1 VKMFALLAASIL
13 FLAQAYGAELETTI
27 ADLEEGDRRDDY
39 VLVKAEA
46 EGKALWA
53 EGRDRDLIA
62 AFRIA
67 AANGQTV
74 KLTYNRSDRVIY
86 GAELLELPTNAVM
99 ERGFA
104 NVPNPLDPAFQFTV
118 IPDLATAQALWQS
131 LDGRTKHN
139 SQCYNRAHGWAYDMF
154 SRRGIKSGKAF
165 IFFTSK
171 YIRQHDYEWW
181 FHVAPYVMVQTEN
194 MSLEHVLDR
203 KFSRGPRNLRA
214 WTNIFMYNDAL
225 CPEVTKYSDYRRN
238 QQAEWCYLIKTSM
251 FFRSPRDI
259 ENLEKLGT
267 MRTEFSI
274 PQVRA
279 SRRQAFSNWRQ
290 YNP

>member
-1 VKMFALLAASIL
+1 MFALLTASLMLLTHVYAAS
-13 FLAQAYGAELETTI
+13 LETTI
-27 ADLEEGDRRDDY
+27 VEVEDADRREDY

-53 EGRDRDLIA
+53 QARDRQLLA
-62 AFRIA
+62 ALRIA
-67 AANGQTV
+67 AVNGQTV
-74 KLTYNRSDRVIY
+74 RLRYNSADRVVY
-86 GAELLELPTNAVM
+86 AAELLELPENAVI
-99 ERGFA
+99 ERRFA
-104 NVPNPLDPAFQFTV
+104 DVPNPLDPAFQFTV
-118 IPDLATAQALWQS
+118 IPDLAQAQTLWQW
-131 LDGRTKHN
+131 LDNRTKHN

-154 SRRGIKSGKAF
+154 SKRGIHSGKVF

-171 YIRQHDYEWW
+171 YIREKDYEWW

-194 MSLEHVLDR
+194 MSVEHVLDR
-203 KFSRGPRNLRA
+203 SYSRGPRDMRT

-225 CPEVTKYSDYRRN
+225 CPQVTKYSDYRRN
-238 QQAEWCYLIKTSM
+238 QQTEWCYLIKTSM
-251 FFRSPRDI
+251 YFRSPRDI

-279 SRRQAFSNWRQ
+279 SRRQAFSNWRR